1 MRLGSAAGFVLCE
14 GTKDTKSLLSGS
26 IHSSV
31 RKQTRNKM
39 PEKNEQKGGGSSSI
53 GKKLR
58 DYRKMFLRKNS
69 NETRSEHFLH
79 EFYGGK

>member
-14 GTKDTKSLLSGS
+14 GTKATKSLLSGS

-39 PEKNEQKGGGSSSI
+39 PEKNEQKGGGVFI
-53 GKKLR
+53 
-58 DYRKMFLRKNS
+58 YRKKIKRL
-69 NETRSEHFLH
+69 
-79 EFYGGK
+79 